1 MARDVALASE
11 LVNFCSFAEV
21 KRKLEMSISEENI
34 VSDEKMKHEEDANG
48 RFWRRDLDRQIKR
61 HSLGG

>member
-1 MARDVALASE
+1 

-34 VSDEKMKHEEDANG
+34 VSDEKMQHEDDATG

>member
-1 MARDVALASE
+1 MARGVALASE

-34 VSDEKMKHEEDANG
+34 VSDEKMQNEDDANG
-48 RFWRRDLDRQIKR
+48 RFWRRDIDRQINIR
-61 HSLGG
+61 S